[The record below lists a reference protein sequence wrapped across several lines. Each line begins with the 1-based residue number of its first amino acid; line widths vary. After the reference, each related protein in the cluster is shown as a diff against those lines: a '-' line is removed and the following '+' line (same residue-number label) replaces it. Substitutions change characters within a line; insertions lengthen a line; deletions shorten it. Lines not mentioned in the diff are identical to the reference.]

1 MTIEMDPVFAVAL
14 RDVLVRRAAIAVPAR
29 RRRRRLWIGGALG
42 VVLVGGAGV
51 AAAELR
57 GLPGSELVEPL
68 AEPITVNGVGPL
80 DVDLGP
86 APEGATA
93 VTFELTCRSA
103 GSFTYGPHG
112 GSSTCPGSDLGG
124 TPSVTSGEIPLADL
138 DGTVFALRRLAGGA
152 VDADAHVR
160 PHGTHAPGG
169 ERPGGDLRRR
179 GRRLRARP
187 HRGDRDERALG
198 LRAPERVGRGG
209 GREPFH
215 ASGGPRLAGRPR
227 GRDLLHPRVRVG
239 RGDGHWLVSGGGPL
253 SRAFHSPPRVA
264 TSPA

>member
-68 AEPITVNGVGPL
+68 AESITVNGVGPL

-124 TPSVTSGEIPLADL
+124 TSSVTSGEIPLADL
-138 DGTVFALRRLAGGA
+138 DGTVFALRASPEARWTLTLTYVHTERTPLAVNARGETYGVVGDGSEPDLIAAIATNGRWGYVRRSELDEAAGA
-152 VDADAHVR
+152 NPSTPAEALAWQDAH
-160 PHGTHAPGG
+160 AG
-169 ERPGGDLRRR
+169 ETFFIPVYESDGETVIGSF
-179 GRRLRARP
+179 
-187 HRGDRDERALG
+187 
-198 LRAPERVGRGG
+198 RVG
-209 GREPFH
+209 
-215 ASGGPRLAGRPR
+215 GP
-227 GRDLLHPRVRVG
+227 
-239 RGDGHWLVSGGGPL
+239 
-253 SRAFHSPPRVA
+253 
-264 TSPA
+264 